1 MLLGG
6 AHRTDSHH
14 WPILSSSAILLLMP
28 LLLHVLADRDALLY
42 GLHVHLHVLPHLLH
56 LSLEHALFHRELL
69 HVLLLQG
76 IGRTLGRSGSSVELG
91 GTEFLIFQT
100 LGMLVKRRLPVL
112 KLGYARLH
120 LLELGVFGLQRGHN
134 LGVWLTG
141 GNLLAWIGRLNC
153 QDGSSPEVVHRVL
166 SISRLKEL
174 SHTRARSC
182 VGRRWR

>member
-1 MLLGG
+1 
-6 AHRTDSHH
+6 
-14 WPILSSSAILLLMP
+14 MP

-42 GLHVHLHVLPHLLH
+42 RLHVHLHVLPHLLH

-112 KLGYARLH
+112 KLG
-120 LLELGVFGLQRGHN
+120 
-134 LGVWLTG
+134 
-141 GNLLAWIGRLNC
+141 
-153 QDGSSPEVVHRVL
+153 
-166 SISRLKEL
+166 
-174 SHTRARSC
+174 
-182 VGRRWR
+182 